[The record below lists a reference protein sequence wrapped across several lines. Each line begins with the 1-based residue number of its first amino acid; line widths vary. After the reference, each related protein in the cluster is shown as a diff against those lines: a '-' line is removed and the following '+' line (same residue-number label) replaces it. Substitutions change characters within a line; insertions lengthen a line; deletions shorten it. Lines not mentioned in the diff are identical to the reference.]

1 MKMTATKTSMALM
14 IAFTT
19 LTSGCAVMRDQQTV
33 GSYVDDSAISNRVRL
48 HFVES
53 PIVSMHAIDV
63 ETLNKHIDL
72 MTNAY
77 AQIVQTAAEAAM
89 KDAVNQSQV
98 DKLTEA
104 GWTYSYAFY
113 MRITT
118 AASSANAALNNFP
131 ISSATL
137 KEEDFKIIKILN
149 YD

>member
-63 ETLNKHIDL
+63 ETLKG
-72 MTNAY
+72 
-77 AQIVQTAAEAAM
+77 IVQLSGFAKSQSERNEADRIARS
-89 KDAVNQSQV
+89 VNGV
-98 DKLTEA
+98 RDVRNDVIVK
-104 GWTYSYAFY
+104 
-113 MRITT
+113 
-118 AASSANAALNNFP
+118 P
-131 ISSATL
+131 
-137 KEEDFKIIKILN
+137 
-149 YD
+149 